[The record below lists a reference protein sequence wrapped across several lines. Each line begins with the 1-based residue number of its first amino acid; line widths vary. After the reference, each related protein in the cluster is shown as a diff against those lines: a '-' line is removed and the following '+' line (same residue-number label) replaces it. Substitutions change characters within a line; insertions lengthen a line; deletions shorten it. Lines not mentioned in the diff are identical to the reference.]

1 MKWNMK
7 TIVLKNRFAA
17 LAAVLAGI
25 MALTSCEEH
34 RINESRLPDSA
45 QEFISQ
51 YFSGESV
58 VYAEKDRD
66 DRTVSY
72 SVHLSDGTE
81 IDFDEDGVWTSVDCN
96 FSPIPSGIVPEPIY
110 THLGTYVP
118 GGAEIF
124 KVEKMWGG
132 YEITIKDG
140 RELIYD
146 AEGVFVREDR

>member
-1 MKWNMK
+1 MIMV
-7 TIVLKNRFAA
+7 TVLKRKVLGLMAV
-17 LAAVLAGI
+17 LSGLMVLAGCDEDREI
-25 MALTSCEEH
+25 KSD
-34 RINESRLPDSA
+34 RLPDAAKS
-45 QEFISQ
+45 FISQ
-51 YFSGESV
+51 YFPAESIL
-58 VYAEKDRD
+58 YAEKDRD

-72 SVHLSDGTE
+72 SVRLSDGTE

-96 FSPIPSGIVPEPIY
+96 FSPVPSGIVPEPIY
-110 THLGTYVP
+110 THLGAYVP
-118 GGAEIF
+118 GGTEIF

>member
-34 RINESRLPDSA
+34 RINESRLPDAA

-66 DRTVSY
+66 DRVVSY
-72 SVHLSDGTE
+72 NVRLSDGTE
-81 IDFDEDGVWTSVDCN
+81 IEFDEDGVWTSVDCQL
-96 FSPIPSGIVPEPIY
+96 SQVPDGIVPSQILS
-110 THLGTYVP
+110 HLQTYVP
-118 GGAEIF
+118 GGA
-124 KVEKMWGG
+124 KVFSIEKKWGG
-132 YEITIKDG
+132 YEIGIQDG
-140 RELIYD
+140 RDLIYD
-146 AEGVFVREDR
+146 ADGQFVREDR